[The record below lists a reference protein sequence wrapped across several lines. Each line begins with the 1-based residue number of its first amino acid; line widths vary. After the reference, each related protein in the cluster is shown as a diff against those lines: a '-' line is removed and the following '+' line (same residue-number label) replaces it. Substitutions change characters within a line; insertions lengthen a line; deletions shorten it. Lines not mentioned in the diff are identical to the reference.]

1 MEPGDMAI
9 QNNRHLQGQGSTL
22 PIESGK
28 ADFISIG
35 RSSPPHETPLFY
47 CTPINQHLSG
57 KDN

>member
-35 RSSPPHETPLFY
+35 RSSPPPRDTIILLHTHKSAF
-47 CTPINQHLSG
+47 IGQR
-57 KDN
+57 

>member
-28 ADFISIG
+28 ADFIFIG
-35 RSSPPHETPLFY
+35 RSRTPPLRDTIILLHT
-47 CTPINQHLSG
+47 G
-57 KDN
+57 KSVFICY

>member
-35 RSSPPHETPLFY
+35 RSSPPTRHHYFIAHP
-47 CTPINQHLSG
+47 
-57 KDN
+57 